1 MKTNLKVALAFVAAL
16 TAWLPAQTKAQ
27 VPEAPNVRTTWLELG
42 KITGGVSVSTSS
54 NPTALPQGGSTAWV
68 CNTGTTDAYLA
79 FGGSNV
85 VAQSGGGN
93 SNSWLKAGN
102 CQNYNLERVTGGPST
117 FMDAVT
123 ALGTTTLQ
131 VETGIGAN
139 TSSAS
144 SSGGGTG
151 GNVNVTQW
159 NSVGLAS
166 PTAWGTAPSGG
177 SVVPNMNVNCLAG
190 CASGTNTTANGTIT
204 TTQSV
209 SLVPGAGQS
218 TVGIGISG
226 TWTGTL
232 FVEIAFDAA
241 GTIFQQTTVVP
252 LLGGIQTA
260 TITANGGYQAN
271 VAGATAFRIRGNTV
285 ASGTATVNLTSSG
298 GTGTV
303 MADNPFY
310 VTGYVGM
317 TPLNMQGSVAVGS
330 ATSAFPVMMGGT
342 STGASGGNAQV
353 IKVDTAGN
361 QFALPGTPNSWS
373 LGSFGTTMPTI
384 GTALG
389 VQSGAN
395 MIAWPAKAA
404 NTVAATDVVPEVAV
418 ANSIPL
424 GAAAPASSNPV
435 SPSNLPVGSATIN
448 TNQVTVQTTAGGT
461 LIAAAR
467 TGLAGTGRVSIE
479 ICNLGTTDVW
489 LGNTGLTVGNGH
501 LLVGI
506 KGACTVLKTT
516 AAVYGIAGAAE
527 AVSFVENY

>member
-1 MKTNLKVALAFVAAL
+1 MKTNFKVALALVAAL

-27 VPEAPNVRTTWLELG
+27 VPQAPNVRSTWLELG

-79 FGGSNV
+79 FGGSTV
-85 VAQSGGGN
+85 SAQSGGTN
-93 SNSWLKAGN
+93 NNSWLKAGN
-102 CQNYNLERVTGGPST
+102 CQNYNLERVTGGPAT
-117 FMDAVT
+117 FMAAVT

-139 TSSAS
+139 TATGT
-144 SSGGGTG
+144 SSGGGGG

-177 SVVPNMNVNCLAG
+177 SIVPNMNVNCLAG
-190 CASGTNTTANGTIT
+190 CASGTNTTASGTIT
-204 TTQSV
+204 STQNV
-209 SLVPGAGQS
+209 AVTPGAGQS
-218 TVGIGISG
+218 TVGIQVTG

-232 FVEIAFDAA
+232 FVEGSVD
-241 GTIFQQTTVVP
+241 GTNYSQTTLVP
-252 LLGGIQTA
+252 ITSGSVQTA
-260 TITANGGYQAN
+260 TITANGIYQAN
-271 VAGATAFRIRGNTV
+271 VAGLASFRIRGNTV
-285 ASGTATVNLTSSG
+285 ASGTATVTLISSG
-298 GTGTV
+298 GAGTI
-303 MADNPFY
+303 MADNPFPI
-310 VTGYVGM
+310 TGYVGM
-317 TPLNMQGSVAVGS
+317 TPLNMQGSVAIGS

-353 IKVDTAGN
+353 IKVDTGGN

-373 LGSFGTTMPTI
+373 LGSFGTTMPTV

-418 ANSIPL
+418 ANTLPT
-424 GAAAPASSNPV
+424 GPATAANSNPMT
-435 SPSNLPVGSATIN
+435 PSNLAVGSAAMN

-479 ICNLGTTDVW
+479 VCNLGTTDVW

-516 AAVYGIAGAAE
+516 AAIYGIAGAAE
-527 AVSFVENY
+527 AISFVENF